1 MIDAHLDFS
10 GMLDLDKELELL
22 SKAESRTVLRQ
33 AVRAGA
39 AVIQSE
45 ARNRAPE
52 RTGKLKRNIFIINGK
67 GGATEATAGIH
78 VRGMN
83 PSGTNS
89 DNSKKATRKSNS
101 FYWRFIEL
109 GTSKFPAVPFIRP
122 AFDSKAD
129 AAAHAAIDRA
139 IQAIDEV
146 LAK

>member
-1 MIDAHLDFS
+1 MIDTHLDFS
-10 GMLDLDKELELL
+10 GMLDLDRELELL

-39 AVIQSE
+39 AVIQTE
-45 ARNRAPE
+45 ARSRAPE
-52 RTGKLKRNIFIINGK
+52 RTGKLKRNIIIANGK
-67 GGATEATAGIH
+67 GDATQASAGIR
-78 VRGMN
+78 VRGTN

-89 DNSKKATRKSNS
+89 DNTKKAIRSNNS

-122 AFDSKAD
+122 AFDSTVD
-129 AAAHAAIDRA
+129 SAARATIDSA
-139 IQAIDEV
+139 TQAIDEV